1 MLCFRGEREA
11 WIKGKYSQ
19 HKFVSL
25 EIFLTKCQKLDK
37 GIIKNLARMK
47 VYHEE
52 KGIERTDSKKSKIL
66 RRKLALKGHKSKAD
80 KRKSAPSVLLSDL
93 TTKDYEN
100 LEKMASSLLEQSNDE
115 VSNCSSD
122 SHDDERP
129 EVVSPDDAS
138 RPRASSVSG
147 TRSLSFE
154 DGRDRGDSVDSNLS
168 DDGLVASDNGEV
180 EADEEKSLK
189 EDKVKAIAVLKRIH
203 PSRVGIKVFNKFI
216 SNVILSFISESTSRQ
231 DKANCDSVLIGSQ
244 SGRDEPILS
253 FALPMMV
260 MQVKVLILASH
271 LDLMLG
277 Q

>member
-1 MLCFRGEREA
+1 MYCFRGEREA
-11 WIKGKYSQ
+11 WIKGKYSH

-80 KRKSAPSVLLSDL
+80 KRKSAPPSLLLSDL

-147 TRSLSFE
+147 TRSMSIE
-154 DGRDRGDSVDSNLS
+154 DGRDRGDSVGSNLS

-189 EDKVKAIAVLKRIH
+189 EDKMKAIAVLKRIH

-216 SNVILSFISESTSRQ
+216 SVVILSFIAESTSMQ

-244 SGRDEPILS
+244 SGREEPILS
-253 FALPMMV
+253 FCHCPWW
-260 MQVKVLILASH
+260 H
-271 LDLMLG
+271 LDLTLG

>member
-1 MLCFRGEREA
+1 MYCFRGEREA

-80 KRKSAPSVLLSDL
+80 KRKSAPPSLLLSDL

-147 TRSLSFE
+147 TRSMSFE

-168 DDGLVASDNGEV
+168 DDGLLASDNNEV
-180 EADEEKSLK
+180 EVADEEKSLK

-203 PSRVGIKVFNKFI
+203 PSRVGIKVVNKFI
-216 SNVILSFISESTSRQ
+216 SNITLSFIAESTSRQ
-231 DKANCDSVLIGSQ
+231 DKANCDSVPIGLQ
-244 SGRDEPILS
+244 SGREKPIAHGGPANKTPHFS
-253 FALPMMV
+253 QP
-260 MQVKVLILASH
+260 S
-271 LDLMLG
+271 
-277 Q
+277 

>member
-1 MLCFRGEREA
+1 MGVVYCFRGEREA

-80 KRKSAPSVLLSDL
+80 KRKSAPPSVFLSDL

-129 EVVSPDDAS
+129 DVVSPDDAS

-147 TRSLSFE
+147 TRSMSFE
-154 DGRDRGDSVDSNLS
+154 DGRDRGDSVGSNLS
-168 DDGLVASDNGEV
+168 DDGLVARCCCCSCSCSCSCCSCCTSNHQ
-180 EADEEKSLK
+180 KWLK
-189 EDKVKAIAVLKRIH
+189 TPSFDTFDLEMCFAPQRSALFRHRIAIASSKSG
-203 PSRVGIKVFNKFI
+203 PSMR
-216 SNVILSFISESTSRQ
+216 
-231 DKANCDSVLIGSQ
+231 
-244 SGRDEPILS
+244 
-253 FALPMMV
+253 
-260 MQVKVLILASH
+260 
-271 LDLMLG
+271 
-277 Q
+277 

>member
-1 MLCFRGEREA
+1 MYCFRGEREA

-80 KRKSAPSVLLSDL
+80 KRKSAPPSLLLSDL

-147 TRSLSFE
+147 TRSMSFE

-168 DDGLVASDNGEV
+168 DDGLLAGDNNEV
-180 EADEEKSLK
+180 EVADEEKSLK

-203 PSRVGIKVFNKFI
+203 PSRVGIKVFKKFI
-216 SNVILSFISESTSRQ
+216 GVVILSFIAKSTSIQ

-244 SGRDEPILS
+244 SRREEPILS
-253 FALPMMV
+253 FCHCPWWHV
-260 MQVKVLILASH
+260 
-271 LDLMLG
+271 DLTLG

>member
-1 MLCFRGEREA
+1 MYCFRGEREA

-80 KRKSAPSVLLSDL
+80 KRKSAPPSLLLSDL

-147 TRSLSFE
+147 TRSMSFE
-154 DGRDRGDSVDSNLS
+154 DGRDRGDSVGSNLS

-216 SNVILSFISESTSRQ
+216 SVVILSFIAESISMQ
-231 DKANCDSVLIGSQ
+231 DKANCDSVLIGSLQ
-244 SGRDEPILS
+244 TSDLQVW
-253 FALPMMV
+253 ALTLHV
-260 MQVKVLILASH
+260 LQVKSPHFGQA
-271 LDLMLG
+271 LDLTLG